1 MGTARALV
9 VGSGSWLERKSESRH
24 PVVVVVVVIV
34 VVGVLY
40 IPSMQLQGLKAR
52 SLVGR
57 HDSMRCDATI
67 DSIIIGNP
75 RTNHSLK

>member
-24 PVVVVVVVIV
+24 PVVVVVVIV
-34 VVGVLY
+34 VVGVLH

-67 DSIIIGNP
+67 DSIGNP

>member
-9 VGSGSWLERKSESRH
+9 VGSGSWLERKSGSRH
-24 PVVVVVVVIV
+24 PVVVVVIV
-34 VVGVLY
+34 VVGVLH

-67 DSIIIGNP
+67 DSIGNP